1 MLARR
6 FEGHAVERTGEIGHG
21 AEVEFA
27 GDHLV
32 GQRCAAGEVFPLHVI
47 LGVFVGA
54 VVGQVFVQQAELA
67 NQQSAGGA
75 VDGGVLG
82 ADGNADGFGRGRQG
96 E

>member
-1 MLARR
+1 MLAGGFKR
-6 FEGHAVERTGEIGHG
+6 HAVERTGEIGHG
-21 AEVEFA
+21 AEVELA

-32 GQRCAAGEVFPLHVI
+32 GQRRATGEVLPLDVV
-47 LGVFVGA
+47 LGVFVLA

-67 NQQSAGGA
+67 NQQAAGGA